1 MCKLWPAC
9 RLGLW
14 LNSPAVNVRLTQG
27 SLFGQQRQGPVAQKL
42 ASYEGAG
49 WSSRGERREA
59 GCRWCNTILSVKEH
73 HNHNFQIFDPHFS
86 PRRCVGRLMRK
97 LRLSEMKG
105 FFQDHTLGKPQKS
118 AFGWGLLNPM
128 WASSFHTPGDQG

>member
-14 LNSPAVNVRLTQG
+14 LGPWLGPWRNSLAVNVKLTQD

-49 WSSRGERREA
+49 WSSRGERGEA
-59 GCRWCNTILSVKEH
+59 GPHWCNTILSVKEH
-73 HNHNFQIFDPHFS
+73 HTHSFQ
-86 PRRCVGRLMRK
+86 VL
-97 LRLSEMKG
+97 
-105 FFQDHTLGKPQKS
+105 TLTS
-118 AFGWGLLNPM
+118 A
-128 WASSFHTPGDQG
+128 PGGVWVS